1 MTSLSVACIQLRSSD
16 DIDDNIATASSLIRE
31 AKGGGARFVATPEM
45 TSLMDQRKGALA
57 AKIVPEQDDRAL
69 KAFRALAVETG
80 LTILIGSMAIRID
93 DDLCANRSFLITPA
107 GEIAARYDKIHMFDV
122 EVGDGQT
129 YKESRDYRP
138 GERSVVASMDGIK
151 LGLSI
156 CYDVRFPGLYRTLAQ
171 AGAEILCVPAAFTAV
186 TGRAHW
192 KPLLVARAIENG
204 AFVIAPNQGGKHS
217 DGRETY
223 GHSLIVGPWGDVIAE
238 ANSEPGIIYA
248 DIDLDQVTEVR
259 KRIPSLGHDRPFM
272 PFL

>member
-1 MTSLSVACIQLRSSD
+1 MTTLSVACIQLRSSD
-16 DIDDNIATASSLIRE
+16 DIDENIWTTSSLIRQ
-31 AKGGGARFVATPEM
+31 AKAEGAAFVATPEM

-80 LTILIGSMAIRID
+80 LTILIGSMAIRVGD
-93 DDLCANRSFLITPA
+93 DICANRSFLITPA

-122 EVGDGQT
+122 EVGDGQI
-129 YKESRDYRP
+129 YRESRDYRP
-138 GERSVVASMDGIK
+138 GEKSVVAALDGIK
-151 LGLSI
+151 LGLSV
-156 CYDVRFPGLYRTLAQ
+156 CYDVRFPSLYRALAQ
-171 AGAEILCVPAAFTAV
+171 SGAEILCVPAAFTAV

-192 KPLLVARAIENG
+192 KALLVARAIENG
-204 AFVIAPNQGGKHS
+204 AFVIAPNQGGKHN

-238 ANSEPGIIYA
+238 ANSEPGIISA
-248 DIDLDQVTEVR
+248 VLDLDEVKEAR
-259 KRIPSLGHDRPFM
+259 KRIPSLGHDRPFV